1 MGDFKLARPVI
12 KRGIE
17 DAFLAAVIILEPGC
31 AKADWTSV
39 MTAAL
44 PNTIIHLPPQHRRS
58 ASEIGLLLFVGIVIP
73 LLILWLLLRA
83 VGTPM
88 ASPDPTSQG
97 ATAIETPLVVEVV
110 MQYPTSSPTPEET
123 PRPSWTPSPSAE
135 DFCDPQFTRPGDT
148 CTKPFPPPPT
158 PTPLLSCMSQF
169 VDSGE
174 RCRWP
179 ESTAKKQFWN

>member
-12 KRGIE
+12 KRGIG
-17 DAFLAAVIILEPGC
+17 DAFLAAVISLEPGC
-31 AKADWTSV
+31 AKAEWTSV

-44 PNTIIHLPPQHRRS
+44 PNTIIHLPPSHRRS
-58 ASEIGLLLFVGIVIP
+58 VSEIGLLLFVGIVIP

-83 VGTPM
+83 VGTPLAM
-88 ASPDPTSQG
+88 PDPTPPQSS
-97 ATAIETPLVVEVV
+97 AIETPLVVEVV
-110 MQYPTSSPTPEET
+110 MQYPTATPEET
-123 PRPSWTPSPSAE
+123 PRPSRTPSASAE
-135 DFCDPQFTRPGDT
+135 DCCDPSITRPGDT

>member
-1 MGDFKLARPVI
+1 M
-12 KRGIE
+12 
-17 DAFLAAVIILEPGC
+17 
-31 AKADWTSV
+31 S
-39 MTAAL
+39 AAL

-58 ASEIGLLLFVGIVIP
+58 ASEISLLLFVGIVIP
-73 LLILWLLLRA
+73 LVILWLLMRA
-83 VGTPM
+83 VGAPLAT
-88 ASPDPTSQG
+88 PDPTPAR

-110 MQYPTSSPTPEET
+110 MQYPTPTSTPDET
-123 PRPSWTPSPSAE
+123 PRPSWTPSPSA
-135 DFCDPQFTRPGDT
+135 DWCDEKFTRPGET

-179 ESTAKKQFWN
+179 EPTANKQFWN